1 MAMMT
6 ATTMTTTT
14 VTTTTT
20 TTTMHEST
28 NFTGTDHGAL
38 QERPS
43 SEAELKKK
51 KNQGPF
57 VVATIPPYLIADGK
71 NGASLEF

>member
-6 ATTMTTTT
+6 AA
-14 VTTTTT
+14 TT

-28 NFTGTDHGAL
+28 NFTDTDHGAL
-38 QERPS
+38 QETPPS
-43 SEAELKKK
+43 ETELKKK